1 MAVEVRFDEASGVV
15 EMVFAGTQDPEEL
28 DAAMTRAGTLGAE
41 MLTNRYLVDCR
52 EIGSAGS
59 AFEVLA
65 VAELLASVPS
75 GVIEREAVVLP
86 EGRRSRP
93 RDFEFFETACRNRG
107 LDVRV
112 FHDRDEALA
121 WVSGV
126 GGRRRA
132 QPPRRR
138 PSSLWARERR
148 ASRVRPPCFGADP
161 RRTPPRSSR

>member
-15 EMVFAGTQDPEEL
+15 EMVFAGTQDPQEL
-28 DAAMTRAGTLGAE
+28 DTAMTRAGTLGAE

-59 AFEVLA
+59 AFDVLA
-65 VAELLASVPS
+65 VAELLASVPP

-86 EGRRSRP
+86 RDAAVA

-121 WVSGV
+121 WVRV
-126 GGRRRA
+126 EGREE
-132 QPPRRR
+132 R
-138 PSSLWARERR
+138 PSGR
-148 ASRVRPPCFGADP
+148 G
-161 RRTPPRSSR
+161 